1 MCIISE
7 QTSNFSSAMAPDTL
21 YGILARV
28 AAGHYAV
35 LELARGASQK
45 DVRQSYLRLSL
56 KSHPDKNPNC
66 SERAVEAFVAIRCVR
81 VSVFVSRAR
90 ALSLCA
96 CAACVCVCVRAWI

>member
-1 MCIISE
+1 
-7 QTSNFSSAMAPDTL
+7 MAPDTL

-66 SERAVEAFVAIRCVR
+66 SERAVEAFVAIRCV
-81 VSVFVSRAR
+81 
-90 ALSLCA
+90 
-96 CAACVCVCVRAWI
+96 CV